1 MGDQDGAETPWR
13 RKLRR
18 MRTRPALKREDVDA
32 AARAL
37 KTLSAEDLEA
47 AAHNPDHSA
56 VSRDLAARG
65 LAAQGAA
72 LAPWRLRVPGFIDAR
87 DAARGDR
94 LFFGAGRM
102 LRRGA
107 GAMTFAALATVV
119 LIAFIEVA
127 RGAPRSAPMPD
138 YAMIPSGAFGVFAIV
153 WLIATIVRRRPARLL
168 LLRKFNVRRIG
179 EGLAR
184 VISNELRP
192 YGHVV
197 SLSDRHIR
205 RGRLEWLGSLAMSLN
220 NPAMAAWLAVTAP
233 VRIVWRLFDRS
244 RMGPALV
251 ANARDYRN
259 LARRLRDR
267 AGLNLQTAL
276 TSKEAFLVRTS
287 DAWWRM
293 TVQLL
298 FESCDAIVVDLTL
311 VAAGTA
317 WELDRIREDRA
328 VGRCVFIAHQG
339 AAETAAAAL
348 RAWGFAKAC
357 HLYDDGGVMRDRT
370 AFRADLL
377 EAMRATIDVANAA

>member
-1 MGDQDGAETPWR
+1 MVDQDGGETPWR
-13 RKLRR
+13 RKLQR
-18 MRTRPALKREDVDA
+18 MRTRPALKRDDIDA
-32 AARAL
+32 AARTL
-37 KTLSAEDLEA
+37 KLLAAEDIEA

-56 VSRDLAARG
+56 VARELAARG
-65 LAAQGAA
+65 LAARGAA
-72 LAPWRLRVPGFIDAR
+72 LQPWRLRVPGFIGAR
-87 DAARGDR
+87 DLAGGDHV
-94 LFFGAGRM
+94 FFGAGRT

-107 GAMTFAALATVV
+107 GAITFAALALVFV
-119 LIAFIEVA
+119 IAFIEVA

-138 YAMIPSGAFGVFAIV
+138 YAMIPSGAFGGFAIV
-153 WLIATIVRRRPARLL
+153 WLIATILRRRPARLL

-179 EGLAR
+179 EDLAR

-192 YGHVV
+192 YGHIV

-205 RGRLEWLGSLAMSLN
+205 RARFEWLGSLVMSLN
-220 NPAMAAWLAVTAP
+220 NPAMAVWLVVTAP

-339 AAETAAAAL
+339 AEDAAAAAL
-348 RAWGFAKAC
+348 RDWGFAKTC
-357 HLYDDGGVMRDRT
+357 HVYHDGGAMRDRA

-377 EAMRATIDVANAA
+377 DAMRATIDVANAA